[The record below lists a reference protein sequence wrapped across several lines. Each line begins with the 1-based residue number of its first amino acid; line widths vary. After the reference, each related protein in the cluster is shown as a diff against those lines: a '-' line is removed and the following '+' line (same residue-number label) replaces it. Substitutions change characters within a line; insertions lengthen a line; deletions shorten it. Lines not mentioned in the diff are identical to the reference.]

1 VKVNFEGLKFE
12 ISMSSPR
19 SKVWSSLWSQRSE
32 VGGVK
37 SKVEGMRYEVFVSSW
52 RFEINGLKCE
62 VLCQSLE
69 VFLCK
74 VKGWRY
80 LCARSK
86 ARGIFVRGQRLEVSL
101 CEVKGQRSDEGLNF
115 ECYLCEVWGL
125 SLKRFF

>member
-1 VKVNFEGLKFE
+1 
-12 ISMSSPR
+12 M
-19 SKVWSSLWSQRSE
+19 
-32 VGGVK
+32 K

-86 ARGIFVRGQRLEVSL
+86 ARGIFVRGQRSKV
-101 CEVKGQRSDEGLNF
+101 
-115 ECYLCEVWGL
+115 
-125 SLKRFF
+125 